1 MIQLIPIFKI
11 DLNTAME
18 FGKVAPSL
26 LETIDFTLP
35 PNGWFTQ
42 QLLTGQRSSALNVY
56 VGSTVWILDA
66 WKGVIYPPNVQ
77 QKEMLSHYGQHF
89 NTIEL
94 NATHYKVYPEASI
107 RKWAEKVTD
116 KDFRFCPKIT
126 QSISHYSDLSSE
138 RARQLTDGFLN
149 GILAFGKQLGPVF
162 LQLSEKYSP
171 ERGLQLL
178 HYLEHWPTD
187 VPLFVEVRHEK
198 WFSDAQN
205 REWLFGHLHRLGIG
219 AVITDTAGRRDC
231 VHMELT
237 QPKTMIRF
245 VGNGKHSTDYT
256 RIDAWVNRINQ
267 WITNGLEELYFFMH
281 QPHEQYSPEMS
292 AYFIEKLNEAAGL
305 DLKPPLFITKQQSL
319 FD

>member
-1 MIQLIPIFKI
+1 
-11 DLNTAME
+11 ME
-18 FGKVAPSL
+18 FGKVIPSL

-35 PNGWFTQ
+35 PDGWFTQ
-42 QLLTGQRSSALNVY
+42 KLLMGQRFPGLKVY
-56 VGSTVWILDA
+56 VGGAKWGPET
-66 WKGVIYPPNVQ
+66 WKGVIYPPDA
-77 QKEMLSHYGQHF
+77 KEKDMLSHYVQHF
-89 NTIEL
+89 NSIEL
-94 NATHYKVYPEASI
+94 NATHYKVYPETTIS
-107 RKWAEKVTD
+107 KWAEKATD

-149 GILAFGKQLGPVF
+149 GILAFGEHLGPVF

-178 HYLEHWPTD
+178 HYLENWPSD
-187 VPLFVEVRHEK
+187 VPLFLEVRHEK

-245 VGNGKHSTDYT
+245 VGNGRHSTDYS
-256 RIDAWVNRINQ
+256 RIDEWIVRINH
-267 WITNGLEELYFFMH
+267 WISNGLEELYFFMH
-281 QPHEQYSPEMS
+281 QPHEQFSPEMS
-292 AYFIEKLNEAAGL
+292 AYFIEQLNKTAGL
-305 DLKPPLFITKQQSL
+305 NLKPPRFIVSQPVL